1 MALTKRV
8 KKDRPIVKDVA
19 DTSRNISTSEI
30 ENTVNFNQVNKSN
43 SQKRKT
49 IKVDP
54 DIKSLIEI
62 FSDFDGTK
70 EYETVRKMAEFYYKK
85 NYDERAQRIIAN
97 IQSTKFIN

>member
-1 MALTKRV
+1 MPLTNRQ
-8 KKDRPIVKDVA
+8 KKERPTVA
-19 DTSRNISTSEI
+19 QVANTSRINEEKQEEPTIAF
-30 ENTVNFNQVNKSN
+30 NTTKKSD

-62 FSDFDGTK
+62 FSDFDGTR
-70 EYETVRKMAEFYYKK
+70 EYETLRNMAEFYYKN

-97 IQSTKFIN
+97 IQSNKYIG